1 MQHRGSPAICSCLHP
16 ANTTWKQ
23 MLLLS
28 EGVGGVWWRAE
39 GSWGGW
45 GEGGLVSSR
54 RRWPPE
60 VMLCSQS
67 TDGEHRRAPDLTPG
81 ELLCGGGQDGWVS
94 GGPRGHSHPAP
105 YLQAPVCRCENGCC
119 SVTSEGGLHSERE
132 RDHSVLRQ
140 CKTHLK
146 LLLLCIE
153 RSYLC
158 LLPPHPPPLL
168 PLRGVSPS
176 FTASLLNQQ
185 SGR

>member
-1 MQHRGSPAICSCLHP
+1 MQHRGSPAICSCLYP

-28 EGVGGVWWRAE
+28 EG
-39 GSWGGW
+39 
-45 GEGGLVSSR
+45 GGLVSSR

-94 GGPRGHSHPAP
+94 GEPRGHSHPAP

-119 SVTSEGGLHSERE
+119 SVTSEGGLHSQRE
-132 RDHSVLRQ
+132 KEIIPCFASAKPILNCCSCASSTPTCASYPHASTSPTPPWSVPIIHCEL
-140 CKTHLK
+140 T
-146 LLLLCIE
+146 
-153 RSYLC
+153 
-158 LLPPHPPPLL
+158 
-168 PLRGVSPS
+168 
-176 FTASLLNQQ
+176 
-185 SGR
+185 